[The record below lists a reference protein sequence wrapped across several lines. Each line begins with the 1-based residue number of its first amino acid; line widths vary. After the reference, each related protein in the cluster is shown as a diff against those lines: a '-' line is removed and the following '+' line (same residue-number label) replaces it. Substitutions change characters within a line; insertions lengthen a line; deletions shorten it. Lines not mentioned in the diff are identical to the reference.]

1 MKARHQGWRTYWAS
15 LAALAA
21 CGTCIAPAAAATP
34 DPGKPLQFEIP
45 AGPAQT
51 QLTEF
56 SKQSELQMVFDYDS
70 VSGVTTHAVR
80 GSYKPLDALKLMVQ
94 GTDIAFE
101 LLEKRTVTIKRN
113 RSARRASKPEPT
125 TEPLHRR
132 QTDRRTPD
140 ATLAEVNI
148 RAHRTTTS
156 LPATGSPYYALNR
169 TDIEAGG
176 YVTVQ
181 SVINTLPQI
190 FGGGPTEDTDQ
201 IGFEA
206 ATNTAHGSG
215 VNLRGLG
222 ASATLVLMNGRRLP
236 GGGSE
241 GLFVDVSN
249 LPLAAVER
257 MDILPDN
264 SSTFYGSD
272 AVGGVVN
279 FVMRDDFEG
288 ALTEAFYGAAT
299 QGQLHQNY
307 VSQVFGARGET
318 RKGLLA
324 FDFYSRD
331 NLPASARSQ
340 SRSDLTAFG
349 GSNFD
354 VPQSTLGNI
363 LIGPDTWMAIPT
375 RSDGQRPEPSDFQ
388 PGAVNLQNRYEGV
401 DILPSQ
407 QRWTAFGTF
416 EQKVG
421 DDFTF
426 FFDGLYGQR
435 DVRRL
440 GGGVRANLLV
450 PTTNAYYVNPT
461 PIPGPVTVAYDF
473 LRDLG
478 ALDSDVAVETKDLA
492 AVFDWTPT
500 STWTLTGTLAFASE
514 KTDFQLR
521 NALDPAALQAALA
534 DSNPATA
541 LNVFG
546 GPATNRATL
555 DGLRT
560 TSTFNADSSVRTA
573 SLIGSGEVMTLPGG
587 PAVLSVG
594 GEQRK
599 HSFESMTRQTE
610 ADPGVAADLERD
622 VWAGFVELQL
632 PLFGEGNAIRGF
644 QKLDVSLA
652 ERFES
657 YNDFGDTANTR
668 LGLSWQP
675 VAGLTLRG
683 TYSESFRPPGLAD
696 LDESTNAY
704 QYVPLASTPGSAPVM
719 NLVWFG
725 KNRDLQEERAHSW
738 TAGFGLT
745 STQNPG
751 TALAVTYFNIEFRN
765 RLSRPEFIPSILSD
779 PALAPLVTLNPSM
792 AYREEVCRRAPKT
805 AQSINCL
812 ADPIASIVDLRL
824 RNDAAFHTSG
834 LDLLASHDWSSK
846 LGLLSIGLNG
856 TYIFNFSEVRASHV
870 PAIDRVSTP
879 NYPVN
884 LRLRASARLQRGPL
898 DVASFLD
905 YRNSYL
911 DTTSTPRRHVTSW
924 TTVDL
929 QASYRF
935 GKAAPDAA
943 GETTISLGVDN
954 LFDENPPFLNN
965 ALGIGYDQE
974 NGDLTG
980 RVISITLRK
989 KW

>member
-1 MKARHQGWRTYWAS
+1 MKARHQGWRRFWVW

-21 CGTCIAPAAAATP
+21 GSTCIASPAAAAA
-34 DPGKPLQFEIP
+34 DSSKPVYFEI
-45 AGPAQT
+45 AEGPAQT

-56 SKQSELQMVFDYDS
+56 SKQSELQMVFDYDA
-70 VSGVTTHAVR
+70 VSGVTTQGVR
-80 GSYKPLDALKLMVQ
+80 GNYKPLDALKLMVK
-94 GTDIAFE
+94 GTDITYE
-101 LLEKRTVTIKRN
+101 LLERRTVTIKRN
-113 RSARRASKPEPT
+113 RAQRNASKPAVPT
-125 TEPLHRR
+125 TQPLYRR

-140 ATLAEVNI
+140 ATLEEVNI
-148 RAHRTTTS
+148 RALRPTTS

-169 TDIEAGG
+169 TDIDAGG

-190 FGGGPTEDTDQ
+190 FGGGPTEDTEQ

-206 ATNTAHGSG
+206 STNTARGSG

-236 GGGSE
+236 GSGSE

-279 FVMRDDFEG
+279 FVMRDDFDG

-299 QGQLHQNY
+299 QGQLNQNY
-307 VSQVFGARGET
+307 VSQVFGTRGET

-324 FDFYSRD
+324 FDFYARD
-331 NLPASARSQ
+331 NLPASSRSQ
-340 SRSDLTAFG
+340 AKSDLTSFG

-354 VPQSTLGNI
+354 VPQSTRGNI
-363 LIGPDTWMAIPT
+363 LLGPLTWAIPT
-375 RSDGQRPEPSDFQ
+375 RADGQPPERSDFQ
-388 PGAVNLQNRYEGV
+388 PGTVNLQNRYEGV

-407 QRWTAFGTF
+407 QRWTIFGTG
-416 EQKVG
+416 EQKLS
-421 DDFTF
+421 DEFTVYV
-426 FFDGLYGQR
+426 DALYGQR

-440 GGGVRANLLV
+440 GGGVRTNLLV
-450 PTTNAYYVNPT
+450 PSTNAYYVNPT
-461 PIPGPVTVAYDF
+461 PVPGTVTVAYDF

-478 ALDSDVAVETKDLA
+478 PLDSDIAVETKDVA
-492 AVFDWTPT
+492 AVLDWKPS
-500 STWTLTGTLAFASE
+500 STWTITGTLAFAGE
-514 KTDFQLR
+514 RTNFELR
-521 NALDPAALQAALA
+521 NSLDLAAVQAALA

-546 GPATNRATL
+546 GPPTNPATL
-555 DGLRT
+555 AAVRAE
-560 TSTFNADSSVRTA
+560 SIFKADSSVRTA
-573 SLIGSGEVMTLPGG
+573 SLVGSGPVTTLPGG

-594 GEQRK
+594 GEQRN
-599 HSFESMTRQTE
+599 HSFESLIRQT
-610 ADPGVAADLERD
+610 ATGPVQATDLDRK
-622 VWAGFVELQL
+622 VWAAFAELQL
-632 PLFGEGNAIRGF
+632 PLFSEENAMWGL
-644 QKLDVSLA
+644 QKLELSLA

-657 YNDFGDTANTR
+657 YDDFGDTENTR

-675 VAGLTLRG
+675 AAGLTLRG

-696 LDESTNAY
+696 LDEATNAY
-704 QYVPLASTPGSAPVM
+704 QYVPLASTPGGAPVM
-719 NLVWFG
+719 NLFWIG

-745 STQNPG
+745 SLQNPG

-765 RLSRPEFIPSILSD
+765 RLSRPEFNPNFLTD
-779 PALAPLVTLNPSM
+779 PALAPLVTLNPSA
-792 AYREEVCRRAPKT
+792 AYREEVCRRAPKG
-805 AQSINCL
+805 AQPFGCL
-812 ADPIASIVDLRL
+812 TVPVAAVVDLRL
-824 RNDAAFHTSG
+824 RNDASFQTSG
-834 LDLLASHDWSSK
+834 FDLLASYERASK
-846 LGLLSIGLNG
+846 LGLLTFGLNG
-856 TYIFNFSEVRASHV
+856 TYILDFSEVKASYV
-870 PAIDRVSTP
+870 PAVDRVSTP
-879 NYPVN
+879 NYPIN
-884 LRLRASARLQRGPL
+884 LRLRASAQLQRGPL
-898 DVASFLD
+898 DIATFVD

-911 DTTSTPRRHVTSW
+911 DTTSTPRRHVSSW
-924 TTVDL
+924 TTLDL

-935 GKAAPDAA
+935 GKSAPSAP
-943 GETTISLGVDN
+943 GETTLSLGVDN
-954 LFDENPPFLNN
+954 IFDAPPPFLNN
-965 ALGIGYDQE
+965 PLGIGYDQE

-980 RVISITLRK
+980 RLISISLRK